1 MKKTIKL
8 TESDLTRLV
17 KQIIN
22 EQNEKWVK
30 TVKKRDDGDPDT
42 GKIMAATM
50 NIQNLIEKKGWLP
63 GEYNLTI
70 DKPKRELKSCKTKHI
85 NGEEY
90 IDTTSCITVR
100 Y

>member
-17 KQIIN
+17 KRIIN

-30 TVKKRDDGDPDT
+30 TGKKKDVGDPDT
-42 GKIMAATM
+42 GKVMAATM

-70 DKPKRELKSCKTKHI
+70 DKNKKELKSCKSKYV
-85 NGEEY
+85 NDEEY
-90 IDTTSCITVR
+90 IEVNSCIR
-100 Y
+100 LKY